1 MIKRLAAVALIGGLL
16 FAGSG
21 ASVASAQERPHR
33 RSEKIRL
40 ACRPAANGDQRGI
53 GCRWT
58 ASKAPQFGSYRLVRG
73 TSEGR
78 EIVFRTD
85 DRAATRY
92 FDTDVSRGVRYRYA
106 VLVLNGGGHI
116 IGRSNVVTVGIPEA

>member
-1 MIKRLAAVALIGGLL
+1 MIKRVAAIALVGGLL

-21 ASVASAQERPHR
+21 ATVASAQERPQR
-33 RSEKIRL
+33 RTEKIRL
-40 ACRPAANGDQRGI
+40 ACRPATNGDQRGI

-58 ASKAPQFGSYRLVRG
+58 ASKLPQFASYRLVRG

-78 EIVFRTD
+78 EVVFRTE

-92 FDTDVSRGVRYRYA
+92 LDTDVSRGVRYRYA

-116 IGRSNVVTVGIPEA
+116 VGRSNVVAVGIPEG